1 MKISISYP
9 PILNEQGQKA
19 MVSQNRNVQFF
30 KKPTYLLPVVQAQAA
45 TKLRKNG
52 FNVIWDD
59 GNADLK
65 SYEKWFS
72 DIIKEKPDII
82 FFEGTTPVMHFLWQL
97 SKNIK
102 KELPNSILLIGG
114 YHAMRQPQETLLQ
127 SEFDIVIKSTNVDF
141 VLLEICKEL
150 KSKNLLFNE
159 IETKGI
165 TLLISKS
172 L

>member
-9 PILNEQGQKA
+9 PILNDEGQKA

-45 TKLRKNG
+45 TKLRKHG

-65 SYEKWFS
+65 TFVDWYA
-72 DIIKEKPDII
+72 DLIKEKPDII
-82 FFEGTTPVMHFLWQL
+82 FFEGTTPVMHFFWDL
-97 SKNIK
+97 SKKIK
-102 KELPNSILLIGG
+102 KDLPNSILLIGG
-114 YHAMRQPQETLLQ
+114 YHAMRQPQETLLK

-141 VLLEICKEL
+141 VMLDLCKEL
-150 KSKNLLFNE
+150 KSKMFP
-159 IETKGI
+159 
-165 TLLISKS
+165 LINN
-172 L
+172 